1 MGRRILFEN
10 GEVEAVLE
18 EQRTDERELQEAV
31 KRHPELLPIEDLGM
45 AGPLL
50 VIGRETSLPAGA
62 VDLVGLTRGGELVLV
77 EFKIGPEN
85 PDFRH
90 ATSQLVDYG
99 SDLWGRGVEDL
110 EREVALRYF
119 QGPRCPQGS
128 PGHGAASLEDA
139 ARRAW
144 PDLGEDGLSSLFD
157 RLAHVLESG
166 EFHYVVAAQRFPE
179 PALRTI
185 EYLNAISRATF
196 YAVEVVRFVGPQ
208 GAATEARVLYRPEP
222 RRARAAASIDEATF
236 LERVEDPAYRE
247 ALGHVLEA
255 ARNLGYRIRWGVRGG
270 VIKLPTQDHPDPLS
284 VGWVFDDTSGNWNG
298 LRNLTLGH
306 QPPSL
311 ELRPSVREA
320 ISRYQ
325 RALAEIPG
333 AKRVE
338 TAGQDLLGYE
348 FGAGTLPA
356 NETAVIDR
364 LAALARDVQEGTS
377 GERASDQG

>member
-1 MGRRILFEN
+1 MGRRILFEH
-10 GEVEAVLE
+10 GEVETLLE
-18 EQRTDERELQEAV
+18 EQRTNEHQLQEVV
-31 KRHPELLPIEDLGM
+31 KRNPELLPIEDLGM

-50 VIGRETSLPAGA
+50 VIGRETPLPSGA

-128 PGHGAASLEDA
+128 PGHGAASLEEA
-139 ARRAW
+139 ARRTW
-144 PDLGEDGLSSLFD
+144 PDLGEDGLSSLLD
-157 RLAHVLESG
+157 RLARVLESG

-185 EYLNAISRATF
+185 EYLNTISRASF

-208 GAATEARVLYRPEP
+208 GAATEARMLYRPEP
-222 RRARAAASIDEATF
+222 RRARPAASIDEATF

-247 ALGHVLEA
+247 ALGHVLDA
-255 ARNLGYRIRWGVRGG
+255 ARNLGYRITWGVRGAS
-270 VIKLPTQDHPDPLS
+270 IRIPTRDHPDPLS
-284 VGWVFDDTSGNWNG
+284 VGWVFDDTPYNWSG

-306 QPPSL
+306 QPASL

-348 FGAGTLPA
+348 FDARTLPA

-364 LAALARDVQEGTS
+364 LAGLARDVQEGTS
-377 GERASDQG
+377 GGGGSG